1 MRGFRRQYIENRVP
15 DKVPEKA
22 PVQETST
29 NSSASAVSSSEN
41 SIGEFLKSMED
52 LKMSLKATEEKLDL
66 IDTRLRKAETD
77 LQKTG
82 RLFEAD
88 FLCIKN
94 EFEAIKEVVKKER
107 RVQYQPSQPSCEYVD
122 RPVMPGSGF
131 ACITPGYLRNMQ
143 NR

>member
-15 DKVPEKA
+15 DKAPEKA
-22 PVQETST
+22 PVPETST
-29 NSSASAVSSSEN
+29 NSSASTVSSSEN
-41 SIGEFLKSMED
+41 NIGEFLKSMED
-52 LKMSLKATEEKLDL
+52 LKKSLKATEEKLDL
-66 IDTRLRKAETD
+66 IDTRLRKTETD

-107 RVQYQPSQPSCEYVD
+107 RVQYQPSCEYVD

>member
-1 MRGFRRQYIENRVP
+1 MRGFRRQYIENR
-15 DKVPEKA
+15 VPEKA

-52 LKMSLKATEEKLDL
+52 LKKSLKATEEKLDL

-107 RVQYQPSQPSCEYVD
+107 RVQYQPSCEYVD